1 MYKEREIAILQEYG
15 ATDIEPYTLISNYG
29 YTFSLDGIECDIRYW
44 ANCYGCA
51 LNSWQLM
58 SGGKLS
64 EELAKDIESRFNN
77 GKPTKTFWT
86 A

>member
-15 ATDIEPYTLISNYG
+15 ATGIEPYTLISNYG
-29 YTFSLDGIECDIRYW
+29 YTFNLDGVECDIRYW

-51 LNSWQLM
+51 LNCWQLM
-58 SGGKLS
+58 SKGKLS
-64 EELAKDIESRFNN
+64 EELTQAIENRFND
-77 GKPTKTFWT
+77 GKPIKTFWT